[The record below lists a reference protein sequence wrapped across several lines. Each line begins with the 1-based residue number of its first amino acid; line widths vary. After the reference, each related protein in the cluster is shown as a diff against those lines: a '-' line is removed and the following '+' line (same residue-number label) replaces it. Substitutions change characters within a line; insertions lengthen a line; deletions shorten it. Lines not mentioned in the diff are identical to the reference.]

1 MVEMTRNASEMRHG
15 KSHDMALN
23 FSSNL
28 KTSPGASGRL
38 PVHNWTVS
46 RPFKF
51 IQYPLL
57 VTEPA
62 AAVVIT
68 VTATNLNRSFESARD
83 TLMDT
88 VQIKCTGQPG
98 IAMAAPSFT
107 RRRRRRRQAE
117 PGPNATSD

>member
-1 MVEMTRNASEMRHG
+1 MT
-15 KSHDMALN
+15 
-23 FSSNL
+23 
-28 KTSPGASGRL
+28 
-38 PVHNWTVS
+38 V
-46 RPFKF
+46 PFKF

-83 TLMDT
+83 TLTDT

-98 IAMAAPSFT
+98 CPEFHATAAAAAAS
-107 RRRRRRRQAE
+107 RA
-117 PGPNATSD
+117 GADATSD